1 MNTIDPEAIEKLRAA
16 LPMPRV
22 LDQGIETEI
31 RGGPLAVMQPAAKT
45 IRDLELMGWPSWLA
59 WAYGALYSED
69 VGVRDE
75 QEAADLWAYRI
86 ARLLRQPVDY
96 DRAQL
101 SLLRSL
107 VSDIHALDK
116 SGLGTMLLW
125 LYDNMLKGE
134 DESRDLSAIA
144 NEADTGF
151 RTILGMGWEA
161 GLGPQDDAYL
171 TINAGAQLDVQNVM
185 WSLVDIHGNRAM
197 EAEFPRFGMTEDLMN
212 DLNDP
217 IHQQFWQ
224 EAGPLVDAAER
235 GVFRRLRE
243 YMATSMESQS
253 AVSGQYDL
261 LVEIDEWN
269 DIYNR
274 EPGKN

>member
-1 MNTIDPEAIEKLRAA
+1 M
-16 LPMPRV
+16 
-22 LDQGIETEI
+22 
-31 RGGPLAVMQPAAKT
+31 AVMQPEART
-45 IRDLELMGWPSWLA
+45 IRDLERMGWPSWLA

-107 VSDIHALDK
+107 VSDIHSLDK

-161 GLGPQDDAYL
+161 GLGPQDDANL
-171 TINAGAQLDVQNVM
+171 TINSGAQLDVQNVM
-185 WSLVDIHGNRAM
+185 WSLVDLHGNRAM

-212 DLNDP
+212 DLSDP

-224 EAGPLVDAAER
+224 EVGPIVDDVER
-235 GVFRRLRE
+235 GGFRCLRE

-253 AVSGQYDL
+253 AVSGQHEL

-269 DIYNR
+269 DIYSR